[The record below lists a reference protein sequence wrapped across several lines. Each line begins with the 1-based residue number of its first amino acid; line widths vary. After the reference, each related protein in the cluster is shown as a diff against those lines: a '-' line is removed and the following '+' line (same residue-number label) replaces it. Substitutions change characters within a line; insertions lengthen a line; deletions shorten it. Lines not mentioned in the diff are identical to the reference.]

1 MTRPEPR
8 AAATDASK
16 ANPADADKR
25 ATGADATNA
34 LAVIV
39 VNYRT
44 PALTIECL
52 ASLDAE
58 RAALPNLRAIVV
70 DGGSADGSAERIA
83 EAIAARGY
91 TGWATLLPLAVN
103 GGFGYAN
110 NQAIF
115 ALRDTGALPA
125 FLCLINPDARVRPG
139 ALTALRDRLILA
151 PRAGAVG
158 GRLEREDGA
167 VQGSAFHFPSLRSEF
182 CRGVRTDI
190 FRRLL
195 RQPPFV
201 IASDTPRP
209 APWVTGAAVA
219 FRAAALEDAGLFDD
233 GFFLYFEETELMH
246 RLHAHGWDIWH
257 EPVARIVHLGGG
269 ATGLQDSETGG
280 LPATRLPRYW
290 YDSRRRYFVRTG
302 GATHALSAGL
312 AYLAGRLLWQA
323 RCLFTGRADDDPERS
338 TRDFIAYGLW
348 PRVADRHGRP
358 PTVAAPAGQ
367 TPAWQRAS
375 APPR

>member
-8 AAATDASK
+8 AATTDAPK
-16 ANPADADKR
+16 ANPADA
-25 ATGADATNA
+25 TND

-44 PALTIECL
+44 PDLAMDCL

-70 DGGSADGSAERIA
+70 DGGSEDGSAGRIA

-91 TGWATLLPLAVN
+91 TDWATLLPLAVN

-115 ALRDTGALPA
+115 ALRDTGVLPT

-139 ALTALRDRLILA
+139 ALTALRDRLILT

-158 GRLEREDGA
+158 GRLEHEDGA
-167 VQGSAFHFPSLRSEF
+167 IQGSAFHFPSLRSEF
-182 CRGVRTDI
+182 CRGVRTDL

-201 IASDTPRP
+201 IANDTPRP
-209 APWVTGAAVA
+209 VPWVTGAAVA
-219 FRAAALEDAGLFDD
+219 FRSAALEEVGLFDD

-246 RLHAHGWDIWH
+246 RLHTHGWEIWH
-257 EPVARIVHLGGG
+257 EPAARIVHLGGR

-302 GATHALSAGL
+302 GAVHALSSGL

-323 RCLFTGRADDDPERS
+323 RCLLTERTDDDPKRS

-348 PRVADRHGRP
+348 PRAADRRGHP
-358 PTVAAPAGQ
+358 PTIGTPAGQ
-367 TPAWQRAS
+367 APAWQRALT
-375 APPR
+375 PPR